1 MDWDNMNDSIN
12 SFIAYS
18 FINDKILNKD
28 NDLIIATSDSDD
40 EDDEE

>member
-18 FINDKILNKD
+18 FINDKVLNND
-28 NDLIIATSDSDD
+28 SDLIIASSDND
-40 EDDEE
+40 DDEE

>member
-1 MDWDNMNDSIN
+1 MNDSIN

-28 NDLIIATSDSDD
+28 NNLIIATSDSDD

>member
-18 FINDKILNKD
+18 FINDKILNND
-28 NDLIIATSDSDD
+28 SDLIITSSDND
-40 EDDEE
+40 DDEE

>member
-1 MDWDNMNDSIN
+1 MGWDNMDDSVN

-18 FINDKILNKD
+18 FINDKVLNKD
-28 NDLIIATSDSDD
+28 NDLIIAASDSDD

>member
-12 SFIAYS
+12 SFIAYG

-28 NDLIIATSDSDD
+28 NNLIIASSDND
-40 EDDEE
+40 DDEE

>member
-18 FINDKILNKD
+18 FVNDKVLNND
-28 NDLIIATSDSDD
+28 SDLIIATSDND
-40 EDDEE
+40 DDEE

>member
-18 FINDKILNKD
+18 FINDKILNND
-28 NDLIIATSDSDD
+28 SDLIIASSDND
-40 EDDEE
+40 DDEE